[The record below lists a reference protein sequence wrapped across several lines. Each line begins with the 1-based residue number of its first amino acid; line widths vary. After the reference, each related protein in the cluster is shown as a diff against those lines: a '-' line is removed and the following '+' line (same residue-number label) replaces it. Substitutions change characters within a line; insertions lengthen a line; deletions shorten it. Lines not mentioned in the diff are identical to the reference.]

1 MIDVISVKA
10 MRESDAA
17 TIAGGIPGRELMR
30 RAGKGIFECVSWRA
44 PVAIVCG
51 SGNNGGDGYVLAD
64 LLHESGI
71 DCTLFLLSDRF
82 SADGRYYYDVCSEKG
97 IPVRMCD
104 GEVDFSGYA
113 TVVDCILGTGFSGV
127 VRDPILSVIAAIN
140 AARRNGTYV
149 VSVDINSGLGG
160 DNGRAELCVQSD
172 LTVSVGTYQPGH
184 FLNGAKDAMRERC
197 NVDIGIQPIVPPYG
211 LMEAKDA
218 AEVLKPRSHDSNKST
233 YGYVALVGG
242 SECYSGAIRLA
253 ALAEASM
260 RSGAGVTMI
269 AAPRNLSS
277 VILPAILESTFYPL
291 SEQDGML
298 AFCAEELDRLM
309 KRVKVIAFGMGI
321 GNSEETERT
330 VEYLLR
336 CYTGT
341 LILDADGLNALSR
354 LPRGILRES
363 AASVVLT
370 PHPLEFAR
378 LSGKTVDGVLD
389 DPIGCASEYARE
401 TGAVVLLKGPT
412 TVVTDGDRV
421 LLSDR
426 GCPGM
431 ATAGS
436 GDVLSGILA
445 ALCGAGGAD
454 LLLTVAA
461 AAYINGCAGELAE
474 RESCAVSMTAG
485 DTARAVKQAVTEL
498 YRLRSDSFQQ

>member
-30 RAGKGIFECVSWRA
+30 RAGKGIFECISWRA

-51 SGNNGGDGYVLAD
+51 SGNNGGDGYVIAA
-64 LLHESGI
+64 LLCDSGI
-71 DCTLFLLSDRF
+71 ECTLFLLSDRF
-82 SADGRYYYDVCSEKG
+82 SEDGRYYYDVCAEKG
-97 IPVRMCD
+97 IPVRTCD

-113 TVVDCILGTGFSGV
+113 TVVDCILGTGFGGA
-127 VRDPILSVIAAIN
+127 VRDPIRRVITAIN
-140 AARRNGTYV
+140 AARRSGAYV
-149 VSVDINSGLGG
+149 VSVDINSGLCG
-160 DNGRAELCVQSD
+160 DNGRAEFCVQSD

-184 FLNGAKDAMRERC
+184 FLNGAKDAMHTKC
-197 NVDIGIQPIVPPYG
+197 NVAIGIAPIVAPYG
-211 LMEAKDA
+211 VLEDADA
-218 AEVLKPRSHDSNKST
+218 AGALPVRRHDANKST

-269 AAPRNLSS
+269 AAPRSLSS

-291 SEQDGML
+291 SEKDGML

-321 GNSEETERT
+321 GNGRETERA
-330 VEYLLR
+330 VEHLL
-336 CYTGT
+336 CAYTGT
-341 LILDADGLNALSR
+341 LVLDADGLNALAR
-354 LPRGILRES
+354 LPRELLRES
-363 AASVVLT
+363 GARIVLT

-378 LSGKTVDGVLD
+378 ISGRPLEAVLD
-389 DPIGCASEYARE
+389 DPIGCAREYAEE
-401 TGAVVLLKGPT
+401 TGTVVLLKGPT
-412 TVVTDGDRV
+412 TVVTDGERV

-445 ALCGAGGAD
+445 SLCGAGGED

-461 AAYINGCAGELAE
+461 AAYINGYAGELAE
-474 RESCAVSMTAG
+474 RESCAAAMTAG